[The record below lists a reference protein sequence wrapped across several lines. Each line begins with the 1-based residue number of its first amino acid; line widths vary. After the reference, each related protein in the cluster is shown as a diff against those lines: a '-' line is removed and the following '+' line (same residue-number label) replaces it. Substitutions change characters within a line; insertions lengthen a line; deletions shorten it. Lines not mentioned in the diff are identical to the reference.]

1 MRGARANDPRRW
13 EIRGPAA
20 HTPAGE
26 TRRLII
32 EDATISEAGDP
43 IEATLDLPADWHIVP
58 GFIDAHIHGAMGGDV
73 MDANAEGLA
82 RIAAYLPAEGTT
94 SFLATTMTGAPAA
107 IEAALRVAGAY
118 DNVPGA
124 AEMLGVHLEGPFV
137 NADKAGAQPAEY
149 ITAPDIDRF
158 ERWQAVSGQRI
169 RVVTLAPEVPGGDA
183 LITHLAASGV
193 RASIGHSACSA
204 AQTEAAIAAGA
215 ARGTHLFNAMNG
227 LHHREPGAACALLTN
242 PAARAEIIADGHH
255 VAPAMVNL
263 AYRTAG
269 ATGLM
274 AITDAM
280 RAKGLGDGQYTLGG
294 QPVTVEHGQARLA
307 DGTLAGSVLT
317 FDQAFRNLRDYTGCD
332 MAEMIAMSSA
342 NAAADLGVADRKG
355 RLASG
360 YDADLVVLDSDFRV
374 CLTVCRGRIAYAGRT
389 AGMAADGP

>member
-1 MRGARANDPRRW
+1 MTEPGAITSTRWQLRGARVHGDIDRRCLS
-13 EIRGPAA
+13 IDDSLVTGAD
-20 HTPAGE
+20 
-26 TRRLII
+26 
-32 EDATISEAGDP
+32 DATLPG
-43 IEATLDLPADWHIVP
+43 IELPADWHVVP
-58 GFIDAHIHGAMGGDV
+58 GFIDAHIHGAMGADV
-73 MDANAEGLA
+73 MDASAEALT

-118 DNVPGA
+118 DSPPGT

-204 AQTEAAIAAGA
+204 ARAEAAIAAGA

-227 LHHREPGAACALLTN
+227 LHHREPGAACALLAN
-242 PAARAEIIADGHH
+242 PVARAEIIADGHH

-269 ATGLM
+269 AAGLM

-317 FDQAFRNLRDYTGCD
+317 FDRAFRNLRDYTGCN
-332 MAEMIAMSSA
+332 MAEAIAMTSA

-355 RLASG
+355 CLVPG
-360 YDADLVVLDSDFRV
+360 YDADCVVLDAAFNVR
-374 CLTVCRGRIAYAGRT
+374 LTICRGRIAYRGLIEGAGV
-389 AGMAADGP
+389 